1 MSRKI
6 VSDRDRQES
15 EREYN
20 GVREGEPL
28 STLDIARLELIGA
41 RQRLKIAERELEDFL
56 EEHAGEPVSG
66 DMRRS
71 LAHEETALETE
82 LDAAIRRHKECLAQF
97 EELQDRERAMV

>member
-1 MSRKI
+1 MNNRRLSDSRPT
-6 VSDRDRQES
+6 RDEIA
-15 EREYN
+15 YN